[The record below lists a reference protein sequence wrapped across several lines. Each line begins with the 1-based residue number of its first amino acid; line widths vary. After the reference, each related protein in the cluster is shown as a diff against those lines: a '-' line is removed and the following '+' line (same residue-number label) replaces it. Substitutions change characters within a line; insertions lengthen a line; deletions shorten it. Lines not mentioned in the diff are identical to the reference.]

1 MNKNY
6 FCVIMAGGMGTRFW
20 PASRTNAPKQF
31 IDILG
36 TGKTF
41 LQMTVE
47 RFQKIIPAENIFI
60 VTGEKYKDLTLKQVP
75 QIKEN
80 HILLEPFGKNTAP
93 CIAFANAHIKNIN
106 PNATIIV
113 SPADH
118 LILQE
123 ENFLKE
129 TEKGL
134 TFARNNDVLL
144 TMGIKPHRPNTGYGY
159 IQIDAKSHGEGEFQ
173 NLFKVKTFTEK
184 PTLELANQF
193 VKSGEFFWNSGMFI
207 WNLKA
212 IEKEFKKHLPE
223 IYQLFENQREIM
235 DSKSV
240 ISEIY
245 ETVKSISIDY
255 GIMEKA
261 KNVHVLCAD
270 FGWSDLGTWYSL
282 FEIDKK
288 DTNNNSLR
296 VAQATLYN
304 TKNNIVFSKN
314 SKKLYVL
321 KDLDN
326 FILVD
331 TDDVLLL
338 ISKENEQSIKQIV
351 TDLMLKGKEKFL

>member
-6 FCVIMAGGMGTRFW
+6 FCVIMAGGIGTRFW

-47 RFQKIIPAENIFI
+47 RFQKIIPIENIFI
-60 VTGEKYKDLTLKQVP
+60 VTGKKYKELTIEQVP
-75 QIKEN
+75 LIKEN

-93 CIAFANAHIKNIN
+93 CIAFANACIKNIN

-123 ENFLKE
+123 EDFLNE
-129 TEKGL
+129 IEKGL
-134 TFARNNDVLL
+134 IYARDNEVLL

-159 IQIDAKSHGEGEFQ
+159 IQINSKNHNKDIYQ
-173 NLFKVKTFTEK
+173 NLYKVKTFTEK
-184 PTLELANQF
+184 PTIELAKQF
-193 VKSGEFFWNSGMFI
+193 VESGEFFWNSGMFI
-207 WNLKA
+207 WNLKV
-212 IEKEFKKHLPE
+212 IEKEFRKYLPDVYQPFESKRDTLSSEKTIYE
-223 IYQLFENQREIM
+223 IYQTI
-235 DSKSV
+235 
-240 ISEIY
+240 
-245 ETVKSISIDY
+245 KSISIDY

-261 KNVHVLCAD
+261 KNVYVLCAD
-270 FGWSDLGTWYSL
+270 FGWSDLGTWLSL
-282 FEIDKK
+282 YEVDSK
-288 DTNNNSLR
+288 DTDGNSLR
-296 VAQATLYN
+296 VGQKVLYK

-321 KDLDN
+321 KDLEN

-331 TDDVLLL
+331 TEDVLLL
-338 ISKENEQSIKQIV
+338 ISKDNEQAIKQIV
-351 TDLMLKGKEKFL
+351 NDLKLKGKEKFL

>member
-20 PASRTNAPKQF
+20 PASRTDKPKQF

-47 RFQKIIPAENIFI
+47 RFRKIIPIENIFI
-60 VTGEKYKDLTLKQVP
+60 VTGKKYKDLTLQQIP
-75 QIKEN
+75 GIKEEQV
-80 HILLEPFGKNTAP
+80 LLEPFGRNTAP
-93 CIAFANAHIKNIN
+93 CIAFANARIKNIN

-113 SPADH
+113 SPSDH

-123 ENFLKE
+123 DNFLKE

-134 TFARNNDVLL
+134 SFARDNEVLL

-159 IQIDAKSHGEGEFQ
+159 IQINTKKHGSNGFE

-184 PTLELANQF
+184 PTLELAKQF
-193 VKSGEFFWNSGMFI
+193 VSSGEFYWNSGMFI
-207 WNLKA
+207 WSLKA
-212 IEKEFKKHLPE
+212 IEKEFKKYLPE
-223 IYQLFENQREIM
+223 TYQLFDDHREDLNSEKTIY
-235 DSKSV
+235 
-240 ISEIY
+240 EIY

-261 KNVHVLCAD
+261 KCVHVLCAD
-270 FGWSDLGTWYSL
+270 FGWSDLGTWFSL
-282 FEIDKK
+282 YEIDKK
-288 DTNNNSLR
+288 DADGNSLR
-296 VAQATLYN
+296 VAQHSLYDA
-304 TKNNIVFSKN
+304 KNNIIFSKN
-314 SKKLYVL
+314 PKKLFVL
-321 KDLDN
+321 KDLEN

-338 ISKENEQSIKQIV
+338 VPKENEQSIKQIV
-351 TDLMLKGKEKFL
+351 SDLKLKGKEEFL

>member
-6 FCVIMAGGMGTRFW
+6 FCVIMAGGIGTRFW

-47 RFQKIIPAENIFI
+47 RFQKIIPYENILI
-60 VTGEKYKDLTLKQVP
+60 VTGKKYKNLVLEQVP

-80 HILLEPFGKNTAP
+80 NILLEPFGKNTAP
-93 CIAFANAHIKNIN
+93 CIAFANARIKNIN

-113 SPADH
+113 SPSDH

-123 ENFLKE
+123 DVFLKE
-129 TEKGL
+129 IEKGL
-134 TFARNNDVLL
+134 SFARDNEALL
-144 TMGIKPHRPNTGYGY
+144 TMGIKPHRPNIGYGY
-159 IQIDAKSHGEGEFQ
+159 IQVDTKKHGGDDFQ

-184 PTLELANQF
+184 PTLELAKQF
-193 VKSGEFFWNSGMFI
+193 VSSGEFYWNSGMFI

-212 IEKEFKKHLPE
+212 IEKEFNKFLPE
-223 IYQLFENQREIM
+223 VYQLFENHKDNLNSETEIY
-235 DSKSV
+235 
-240 ISEIY
+240 EIY
-245 ETVKSISIDY
+245 ETVKSVSIDY

-261 KNVHVLCAD
+261 KNVYVLCAD
-270 FGWSDLGTWYSL
+270 FGWSDLGTWFSL
-282 FEIDKK
+282 YEIDKK
-288 DTNNNSLR
+288 DEDGNSIR
-296 VAQATLYN
+296 VTQSSLYN

-314 SKKLYVL
+314 QKKLYVL
-321 KDLDN
+321 KDLEN

-338 ISKENEQSIKQIV
+338 VSKENEQSIKQIV
-351 TDLMLKGKEKFL
+351 SDLKLKGKDFFL